1 MSTVTLCRI
10 RLWVRAAAGTIG
22 LVAAAYGG
30 SAVQSAVQ
38 SDRELDGSLVRWSVT
53 SLMILGGIW
62 IIVEAVIAG
71 FEEIRARTQER
82 YDRLEQQQPDAYAIA
97 GQAVCETLRVLQ
109 EQAAEDSAKVRVIYR

>member
-10 RLWVRAAAGTIG
+10 RLWVRITAGSIG
-22 LVAAAYGG
+22 LVAAAYGA
-30 SAVQSAVQ
+30 SAVQSAAEG
-38 SDRELDGSLVRWSVT
+38 DRDLDGNLIRWSVT

-71 FEEIRARTQER
+71 FEEIRQRTQER

-109 EQAAEDSAKVRVIYR
+109 EQAAEDSTKVRMIHR

>member
-1 MSTVTLCRI
+1 MTLCRI

-109 EQAAEDSAKVRVIYR
+109 EQAAEDSAKVRIIHR